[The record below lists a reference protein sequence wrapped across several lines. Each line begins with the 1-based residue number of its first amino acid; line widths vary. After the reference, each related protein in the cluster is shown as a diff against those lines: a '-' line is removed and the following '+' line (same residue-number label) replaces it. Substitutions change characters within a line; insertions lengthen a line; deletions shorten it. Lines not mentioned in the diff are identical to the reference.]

1 MPWSETIE
9 MSRVKFIADLE
20 SCLYDMT
27 ELCEKHGISRK
38 TGYKWA
44 ERFGQEGVEGLR
56 DRSRA
61 PKHSPRQTEPGVTE
75 RLLALRRQHPTWGP
89 RKLLAWL
96 EKHEPG
102 QGWPRASTLGGR

>member
-1 MPWSETIE
+1 
-9 MSRVKFIADLE
+9 MSRMRFVADLE
-20 SCLYDMT
+20 SCLYEMT

-44 ERFGQEGVEGLR
+44 QRYSSEGVEGLK

-61 PKHSPRQTEPGVTE
+61 PKLRPAQTPTE
-75 RLLALRRQHPTWGP
+75 VAQRLVQLRLVHPTWGP

-96 EKHEPG
+96 EKQEEE
-102 QGWPRASTLGGR
+102 QDWPAASTIGGKS